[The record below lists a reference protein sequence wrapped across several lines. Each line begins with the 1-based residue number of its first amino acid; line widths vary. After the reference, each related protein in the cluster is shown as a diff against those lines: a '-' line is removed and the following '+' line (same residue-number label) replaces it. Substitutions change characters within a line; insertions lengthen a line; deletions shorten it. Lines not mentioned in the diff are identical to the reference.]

1 MTISKMVL
9 SWIKIYFGYKMEN
22 WQNKILETHY
32 GQTGFF
38 KEIEMEQTN
47 PQNFG
52 AGDPVEV
59 KKDKYNSFGLIIE
72 VDEHLQECKVHC
84 IDTKWAWYKFSE
96 LQHMQ
101 DPECEIECENCDEG
115 KEEYFAG
122 CGKPAWD
129 CCGGCY
135 AYRECEECNGSGMI
149 TKNIDE
155 IILNFAIL
163 KS

>member
-1 MTISKMVL
+1 M
-9 SWIKIYFGYKMEN
+9 N
-22 WQNKILETHY
+22 WQNKILETHT

-47 PQNFG
+47 KQNFC

-59 KKDKYNSFGLIIE
+59 KSNKYNSFGLIIA

-84 IDTKWAWYKFSE
+84 IDATWAWYKFSE
-96 LQHMQ
+96 LEHMQ

-122 CGKPAWD
+122 CSKPASM

-135 AYRECEECNGSGMI
+135 EYRQCEDCNGSGMI
-149 TKNIDE
+149 TKNVDEIIDE
-155 IILNFAIL
+155 IDTFAQI
-163 KS
+163 